1 MFTLCYK
8 STSYKFV
15 YLKLTNKYPFQV
27 CVSNCTRFVVCGD
40 PGIGKTTFVK
50 RICHIWSMNESTPV
64 LINKYS
70 LSDYTII
77 IPIILRLIKTKSTLY
92 EILDSQLNSLR
103 SLAIHALIK
112 FVDDYP
118 KQVLLLCDGYDELTQ
133 HDPIDSVINKSIH
146 PDIKLILTTRPHG
159 ITLLRSLGSQAVEGV
174 AKILGFNNEQIQEY
188 IRLFYQTINDL
199 PKGKRL
205 FQHLQTKHSLLEL
218 ARIPIRLEMICI
230 VWSVRE
236 DLGEHLVDLY
246 IRFIQYLLDHLE
258 KKHSPKRTPEK
269 HIMDK
274 YKPLLLRIASLANS
288 WDRFGRLQTV
298 MSYSELEEH
307 LGEYLQDAI
316 DLGCIVKYNPSSN
329 LDESDWMFT
338 HLSLQE
344 FFLAYHLANTETNF
358 TDYTKKCSTVS
369 KLQKQKVV
377 LSFLSGIDPNCANK
391 IIQTAVISIKDEQ
404 ECEILLSFL
413 NELIPF
419 YRHISHVDLPLPH
432 VMDVTKQDITN
443 IQCLFNSDN
452 KEHNRNLHSLVI
464 KDIQKP
470 VYRKNLMY
478 VKELTITKTDQ
489 SKPVSGTKYRG
500 KTKPVRGNK
509 YKGKTKP
516 VGDIKDIAAS
526 MTSLTAIN
534 VKSSGEDT
542 NRNYTQ
548 LFENLPKEN
557 INKIKLQGS
566 SVMRQATH
574 SLGQFINLQYLE
586 ISETPDSFMNLQYLK
601 ISETSESVII
611 LNEMCESVKSCKL
624 LNEVNLHTEGFPDV
638 LLTLDNTIK
647 INLTTTIQK
656 PKEIEKFFTNL
667 QKQQTKPNI
676 STLKLSGDYLYREG
690 RSLGG
695 LMLCLPGM
703 QVLNLGRCGI
713 KADTLR
719 EMSDVIRREE
729 ETRLDIKQL
738 ILDDDNLH
746 GGGVYLQQILNHT
759 PSLHTLDLYNCG
771 VNDDDV
777 NKLAESNTCKHIYRL
792 RLHTLYI
799 EHADSIRHLL
809 YTCSMLQ
816 VLCLDNY
823 NDFSDTLSCI
833 EFNLLPH
840 LRVLSLYRYNLSDSL
855 CDLVYNMQQ
864 LEALSVAECKMS
876 DIHELIKCVSSL
888 PSLTH
893 LDIHDNKYGSD
904 VLEIT
909 KKKQQMS
916 NLHRLNIRPMRDKK
930 GKDMDDDEYE
940 DYISAITE
948 ELHQDNPDLLVY
960 CDKDE
965 DMWQMYK

>member
-27 CVSNCTRFVVCGD
+27 NESHDTRFVVSGE

-64 LINKYS
+64 VINEYS

-118 KQVLLLCDGYDELTQ
+118 KQVLLLFDGYDELTQ
-133 HDPIDSVINKSIH
+133 HDPIDSIINKSIH

-174 AKILGFNNEQIQEY
+174 AMILGFNDEQIQEY
-188 IRLFYQTINDL
+188 IRLFYKAINDL

-205 FQHLQTKHSLLEL
+205 FQRLQTKHSLLEL

-246 IRFIQYLLDHLE
+246 IRFIQHLLDHLE
-258 KKHSPKRTPEK
+258 KKRGHKITPEK
-269 HIMDK
+269 HIMDE
-274 YKPLLLRIASLANS
+274 YKPLLLRIASLAYS

-298 MSYSELEEH
+298 MSYSDLKER

-316 DLGCIVKYNPSSN
+316 DLGCIVKYNPSSQ

-344 FFLAYHLANTETNF
+344 FFLAYHLTNTGDETSIK
-358 TDYTKKCSTVS
+358 DYSKKCSTVS

-377 LSFLSGIDPNCANK
+377 LSFLSGFDPDSANK
-391 IIQTAVISIKDEQ
+391 IIQTAVNAIKDEK

-432 VMDVTKQDITN
+432 LVDVTKQDITK
-443 IQCLFNSDN
+443 IQCLFNTDN
-452 KEHNRNLHSLVI
+452 KEHNRNLHTLI
-464 KDIQKP
+464 INDITNP

-478 VKELTITKTDQ
+478 VKEVAISDTDQ
-489 SKPVSGTKYRG
+489 
-500 KTKPVRGNK
+500 
-509 YKGKTKP
+509 TKP

-534 VKSSGEDT
+534 VKSGDNTSNIDFK
-542 NRNYTQ
+542 Q
-548 LFENLPKEN
+548 LFENLPKEKV
-557 INKIKLQGS
+557 NKIKLQGS
-566 SVMRQATH
+566 SVMRQTTNN
-574 SLGQFINLQYLE
+574 LGLFMNLQYLE
-586 ISETPDSFMNLQYLK
+586 ISGKPNSEIINK
-601 ISETSESVII
+601 IG
-611 LNEMCESVKSCKL
+611 ESVKPCKL
-624 LNEVNLHTEGFPDV
+624 LNDVNVQTKGFPDV

-656 PKEIEKFFTNL
+656 PGEIEKFITHL
-667 QKQQTKPNI
+667 QKKQTKPNI
-676 STLKLSGDYLYREG
+676 STLNLLCNYNPYIEG
-690 RSLGG
+690 RCLGG
-695 LMLCLPGM
+695 LMVCFPGI
-703 QVLNLGRCGI
+703 QVLELGKCVI

-719 EMSDVIRREE
+719 EMSEMIRREE

-738 ILDDDNLH
+738 ILGIKYNINNLQ

-759 PSLHTLDLYNCG
+759 PSLHTLDMYGCKM
-771 VNDDDV
+771 NDDDV
-777 NKLAESNTCKHIYRL
+777 NELAESNTCKHINRL
-792 RLHTLYI
+792 RLDTYNI
-799 EHADSIRHLL
+799 KQRDSIRHLL
-809 YTCSMLQ
+809 YTCNMLN
-816 VLCLDNY
+816 VLCLY
-823 NDFSDTLSCI
+823 HAGVGYSGTLSCI
-833 EFNLLPH
+833 QFNLLPH
-840 LRVLSLYRYNLSDSL
+840 LRVLSLYQYNLSHSL
-855 CDLVYNMQQ
+855 CDVVYNIQS
-864 LEALSVAECKMS
+864 LEALSVTECKMS
-876 DIHELIKCVSSL
+876 DIHDLIKCVSSL

-893 LDIHDNKYGSD
+893 LDIHRNRYGSD

-909 KKKQQMS
+909 NTKQQIS
-916 NLHRLNIRPMRDKK
+916 NLRRLNIGPMCKK
-930 GKDMDDDEYE
+930 EMNVMGMPDMINDDEYE
-940 DYISAITE
+940 DYVSAIRE

-965 DMWQMYK
+965 DVWEMYK